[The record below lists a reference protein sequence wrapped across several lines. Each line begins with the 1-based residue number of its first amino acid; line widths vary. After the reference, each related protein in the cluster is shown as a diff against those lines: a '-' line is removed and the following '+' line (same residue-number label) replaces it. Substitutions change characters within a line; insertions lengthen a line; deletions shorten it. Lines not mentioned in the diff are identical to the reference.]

1 MAAAGWDR
9 GVSLPSSDEVVVVIV
24 NFDSGDLLRQCLA
37 AVARQT
43 YPSFRVVVVD
53 NASMDDSLDG
63 IEAACPTVEIVRL
76 PENAGFAGGCNAG
89 IEAAG
94 ECKWIACLNPDAFP
108 EPDWLASLMAATE
121 RYPACASF
129 GSKLVMAEDPARLD
143 GTGDVYHVSGLAWRR
158 DYGRLAERGVTESDE
173 IFAPCAAAALYRR
186 DALIDV
192 GGFDTSYFCY
202 FEDVDLGFRLR
213 LQGYCSRYVPESRAL
228 HMGSA
233 ITGFRSD
240 FSIYHGHRNMVWAYF
255 KNMPAP
261 LLWLYLPQH
270 LLANVLTIARYAG
283 TGQAGVILKSKW
295 HALKALPRV
304 LRARKEAQ
312 SKRRVRVREIWR
324 HMSRGLLAPYWK
336 KG

>member
-1 MAAAGWDR
+1 M
-9 GVSLPSSDEVVVVIV
+9 SLPSSDDVVVVIV

-43 YPSFRVVVVD
+43 YTAFRVVVVD
-53 NASMDDSLDG
+53 NASLDNSLDG
-63 IEAACPTVEIVRL
+63 IQGLCPGLQVLRL
-76 PENAGFAGGCNAG
+76 AENTGFAGGCNAG
-89 IEAAG
+89 IAAAG
-94 ECKWIACLNPDAFP
+94 DCKWIACLNPDAFP
-108 EPDWLASLMAATE
+108 DPDWLANLMVATE
-121 RYPACASF
+121 RYPGCASF
-129 GSKLVMAEDPARLD
+129 GSKLIMAGDPARLD

-158 DYGRLAERGVTESDE
+158 DYGKPVEQGVGEGDE

-186 DALIDV
+186 DALADV

-213 LQGYCSRYVPESRAL
+213 LRGYCSRYVPESRAL

-255 KNMPAP
+255 KNMPTS

-270 LLANVLTIARYAG
+270 ILVNLLTVLRYIG
-283 TGQAGVILKSKW
+283 KGQAGAILKSKW
-295 HALKALPRV
+295 HALKAMPKV
-304 LRARKEAQ
+304 LRAR
-312 SKRRVRVREIWR
+312 RETQANRKVSARDILR
-324 HMSRGLLAPYWK
+324 YMNKGLLAPYWK
-336 KG
+336 RG